1 MADDYR
7 IRKIS
12 FDMNDALTNDI
23 MNPNPYHEPHIVT
36 RYVVQVR
43 GFLWWH
49 TVKVFKKIRP
59 AARLLHFLRHKDND
73 ED

>member
-7 IRKIS
+7 IRKITI
-12 FDMNDALTNDI
+12 DMNQRSLEDV
-23 MNPNPYHEPHIVT
+23 MNPYHEPCFVT

-59 AARLLHFLRHKDND
+59 AARLLHFLKHKDND
-73 ED
+73 D

>member
-7 IRKIS
+7 IRKVTI
-12 FDMNDALTNDI
+12 DMNERSMEDYL
-23 MNPNPYHEPHIVT
+23 NPYYEPCIVT

-59 AARLLHFLRHKDND
+59 AARLLHFLKHKDND
-73 ED
+73 

>member
-7 IRKIS
+7 IRKVTIN
-12 FDMNDALTNDI
+12 MNGSMEDYL
-23 MNPNPYHEPHIVT
+23 NPYHETCLVT

-49 TVKVFKKIRP
+49 TVKAFKKIRP
-59 AARLLHFLRHKDND
+59 AARLLHFLKHKDND
-73 ED
+73 V